1 MATLEEGRLYRFGK
15 RPTVGEHLRFLAAG
29 EAGIAGVLVRMPNT
43 SPASGYLVTWDGNIE
58 ATGGRVV
65 GTMADLEPLEGRDD
79 W

>member
-1 MATLEEGRLYRFGK
+1 MAALEEGRLYRFGR
-15 RPTVGEHLRFLAAG
+15 RPIAAEQLRYLAAG

-43 SPASGYLVTWDGNIE
+43 GPANGYLVTWDGTIK

-65 GTMADLEPLEGRDD
+65 GTMADLVPLDAPDD